1 MTPAVERVEK
11 MEISFRYWRV
21 GGKERLHG
29 QMVAGC
35 GEDCFL
41 VSVPSVLSE
50 HWKGVIYTN
59 P

>member
-11 MEISFRYWRV
+11 IEISFRYWRI
-21 GGKERLHG
+21 GGKETLRG

-41 VSVPSVLSE
+41 VSVPGVILE
-50 HWKGVIYTN
+50 HWKV
-59 P
+59 